1 MKTVRFGIIGCG
13 MIARYH
19 ALAIAQTARASLIG
33 ACSHSWASAQKLC
46 DEFSLR
52 LFENYDKM
60 LSCEEIDAVVI
71 CTPSGE
77 HFCQA
82 KQALLRGKHVVIEK
96 PMCLS
101 LADADELIGLSEK
114 TGLMVCVISQTR
126 FSDAVQAIR
135 AVFDSGAAGRLVS
148 AALTMRYERPQSY
161 YDQAAWRGTVSNDGG
176 VLMNQGIHGIDVL
189 CYLMGRPVSVCGYAD
204 TLLRSIEAED
214 TAVGAVKFS
223 GGALGCIDAT
233 VCSKPSFAKKLVL
246 CGENGTVVL
255 EEDAITLWT
264 LPVACPVALGAF
276 SGSSAAANPRGIS
289 PRYHARQ
296 YANIIAHL
304 TEGAAL
310 LVDGKQGRIPLSVIL
325 GVYESSGSGKV
336 VSLP

>member
-19 ALAIAQTARASLIG
+19 ALAIAQTAHAGLSG
-33 ACSHSWASAQKLC
+33 ACSHSRTSAQALC

-52 LFENYDKM
+52 VFDSYDQM
-60 LSCEEIDAVVI
+60 LACEEIDAVVI

-77 HFCQA
+77 HFRQA
-82 KQALLRGKHVVIEK
+82 RQALLHGKHVVIEK

-101 LADADELIGLSEK
+101 LADADALIGLSEK
-114 TGLMVCVISQTR
+114 TGLTVCVISQTR

-135 AVFDSGAAGRLVS
+135 TVLDSGAAGRLIS

-161 YDQAAWRGTVSNDGG
+161 YDQAPWRGTVANDGG

-214 TAVGAVKFS
+214 TAVGAVKFA
-223 GGALGCIDAT
+223 GGALACIDAT
-233 VCSKPSFAKKLVL
+233 VCSRPSFAKKLVL
-246 CGENGTVVL
+246 CAENGTIVL

-264 LPVACPVALGAF
+264 LPIPCPIELGAF

-289 PRYHARQ
+289 PRYHMRE
-296 YANIIAHL
+296 YANIVAHL
-304 TEGAAL
+304 TEGTAL

-325 GVYESSGSGKV
+325 GIYESSQSGKV
-336 VSLP
+336 VCLP